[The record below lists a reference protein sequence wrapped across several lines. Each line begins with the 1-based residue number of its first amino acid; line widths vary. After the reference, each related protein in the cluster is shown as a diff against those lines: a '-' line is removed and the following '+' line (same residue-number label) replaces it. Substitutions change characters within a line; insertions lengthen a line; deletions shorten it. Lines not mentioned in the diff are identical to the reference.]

1 MSEKSPLANR
11 LRPKNLNEFVGQSH
25 LVGENKP
32 LRILLNNKTLP
43 SSIILW
49 GPPGTGKT
57 TLARL
62 IAKNTDYKMIEISA
76 VQAGKKDLELAINN
90 VRLTRQPTILF
101 VDEIHRFNK
110 AQQDFLLPH
119 VEKGT
124 ITLIGATTENP
135 SFEVISPLLSRS
147 RVYTLNSLSEENLK
161 EIINKAIQNE
171 LGSPNL
177 NLDEDQKSL
186 IATIANGD
194 ARSAL
199 NILELLNAL
208 QDAGSSITK
217 ELILET
223 AQKSLRYDK
232 GGEEHYSTIS
242 AMHKSMRD
250 SDVQASIYW
259 VMRMVMGGEEPE
271 YIARRMIRFASED
284 IGNKDPNALTVA
296 VNTME
301 AVRFIGLPECETAL
315 VQCAIYLAKAPKSNA
330 SYIAVNKAKEI
341 INKTGN
347 LPVPLHL
354 RNAPTKLM
362 KDMGYAKNYKY
373 AHDFKDA
380 KVIQQHL
387 PDEIKDEK
395 FFDEGD

>member
-362 KDMGYAKNYKY
+362 KDMGYGKNYKY

>member
-362 KDMGYAKNYKY
+362 KDMGYGKNYKY

-395 FFDEGD
+395 FFDEG